1 MSLLKAVPAGLESLA
16 GQCGTWAGE
25 VAVAATKSGATGP
38 VGQPS
43 AGAVVAIQA
52 RVGLSSETL
61 SARMNSNAATLTV
74 AATTYAT
81 QDAQSATVLT
91 GVSLKI

>member
-1 MSLLKAVPAGLESLA
+1 MSLLKAVPGGIESLA

-25 VAVAATKSGATGP
+25 VAVASTNSVTGS

-43 AGAVVAIQA
+43 AAAIAAIRA
-52 RVGLSSETL
+52 RIGLNGETL
-61 SARMNSNAATLTV
+61 SARMNSNAAALTV

-91 GVSLKI
+91 GVALEI